1 MKALGEILRP
11 EFINRVDEVI
21 CFRQL
26 TQENFRA
33 IGEIMLRELQQSLQ
47 ERGMA
52 LRWDQ
57 NVLDFLTKKSYSVQY
72 GARNLRRTI
81 QKEIEDPL
89 ALQLLNRAEGPCSAA
104 VRVEDGRLAV
114 SVPET

>member
-1 MKALGEILRP
+1 M
-11 EFINRVDEVI
+11 
-21 CFRQL
+21 
-26 TQENFRA
+26 T
-33 IGEIMLRELQQSLQ
+33 
-47 ERGMA
+47 
-52 LRWDQ
+52 
-57 NVLDFLTKKSYSVQY
+57 
-72 GARNLRRTI
+72 RRHRI